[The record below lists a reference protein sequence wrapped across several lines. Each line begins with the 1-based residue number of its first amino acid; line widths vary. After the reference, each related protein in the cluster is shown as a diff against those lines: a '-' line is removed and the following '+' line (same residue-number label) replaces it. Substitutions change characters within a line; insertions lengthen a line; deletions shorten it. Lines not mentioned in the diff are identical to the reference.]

1 MVGATAIYLI
11 DMSTDEQTYAKY
23 FEYLDE
29 LFDGE
34 LPILPGEP
42 FNYPVG
48 YRLCAR
54 PTQRT
59 FPYER
64 HPPSLPLQKS
74 NVSLVTCNCL
84 AKFS

>member
-1 MVGATAIYLI
+1 MVGATAISLI
-11 DMSTDEQTYAKY
+11 DMSTYGQTYTKY
-23 FEYLDE
+23 FEYFDE

-42 FNYPVG
+42 FDYPVG

-54 PTQRT
+54 PTQRA

-74 NVSLVTCNCL
+74 NVPLVTRNCL